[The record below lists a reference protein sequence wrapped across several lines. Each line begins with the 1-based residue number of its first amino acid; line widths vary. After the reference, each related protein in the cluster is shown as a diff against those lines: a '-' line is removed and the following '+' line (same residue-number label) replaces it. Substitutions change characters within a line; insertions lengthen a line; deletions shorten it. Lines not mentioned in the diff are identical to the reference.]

1 MTRRRVFVIAGEY
14 SASPRDLTPE
24 KRRRDFFGGPHPE
37 LAPEQVAH
45 VFFRYPNRSEDG
57 RTKPE
62 DWERAFGIREPVAL
76 PDLLASAAHRALT
89 TLHTLTGRDWRRTCD
104 SITDMLVTSMPGL
117 DPNERVNVGLVPQ
130 ALQIQLGLSS
140 RARAQFVVGTSD
152 SGAQA
157 FSEAVRAAR
166 TAEQPATILVL
177 AGQIIPGGYVS
188 Q

>member
-1 MTRRRVFVIAGEY
+1 
-14 SASPRDLTPE
+14 
-24 KRRRDFFGGPHPE
+24 
-37 LAPEQVAH
+37 
-45 VFFRYPNRSEDG
+45 
-57 RTKPE
+57 
-62 DWERAFGIREPVAL
+62 

-130 ALQIQLGLSS
+130 ALQIQLGLSA
-140 RARAQFVVGTSD
+140 RARSQFVVGTSD

-157 FSEAVRAAR
+157 FAAAVRMAR

-188 Q
+188 QYQIRSVLGEDDQARGFDMLAVGDVVMDVMRRNFDLRPDQLVDFLGRV